1 MVRTTTLRLV
11 GRKFTSSLLP
21 RHRIPVGV
29 RAARRFKQGSVALG
43 RPAVTVTNVY
53 KNITLSNR
61 EIALV
66 RSLLTE
72 RYQTLRDTE
81 CNNSLVEVEMG
92 AEMHDIT
99 MALGRM
105 ALA

>member
-1 MVRTTTLRLV
+1 M
-11 GRKFTSSLLP
+11 
-21 RHRIPVGV
+21 
-29 RAARRFKQGSVALG
+29 
-43 RPAVTVTNVY
+43 TVTNVY